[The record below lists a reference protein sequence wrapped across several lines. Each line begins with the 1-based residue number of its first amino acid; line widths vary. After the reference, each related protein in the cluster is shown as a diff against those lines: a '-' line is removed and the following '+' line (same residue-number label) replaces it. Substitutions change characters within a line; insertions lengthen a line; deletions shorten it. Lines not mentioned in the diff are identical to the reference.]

1 MRTAL
6 VACLLAL
13 GMVPAGTTSGRAT
26 AMAGFIVY
34 VHTWPRN
41 PYPVGLW
48 VVLDESMWTV
58 RRLPF
63 GREHT
68 TSPHWSADGRR
79 LLFQRESGVYSSTYA
94 PTLLP
99 GPSFLRP
106 RRVARLSDVD
116 SVDWSPDGTSIA
128 LAMSPRHRERRFC
141 TDLYTMRSDATRL
154 RRLTAT
160 PACELNPAWS
170 PDGLRIAFEKE
181 SLAKTEIVATDT
193 RGRDGHVLGEGTFPA
208 WSPDGRSLAFLAEET
223 IQIVDSSTG
232 ALLRSLRPDLEYDR
246 LQDGLAWSPDGKRLV
261 HGFRDLQETK
271 PVTHLAVIDVDG
283 TDSFQ
288 VTPKDT
294 FPDMEPDWQPICT
307 VYGTDGDDV
316 LVGTPEDDLIC
327 GLRGDDVIRGGPG
340 DDTIL
345 AGDGNDSIH
354 GGEGSDRLFGAAGD
368 DRLYA
373 LDAQPDIV
381 NGGPGRDRMWGDQD
395 DTVTEVEERRG

>member
-1 MRTAL
+1 MRLTLLAVAAVCVIAATAAADVVQSRSGL
-6 VACLLAL
+6 VAYGHRGADDRPRIWLMLPDAYVRGRQLKL
-13 GMVPAGTTSGRAT
+13 GRNGAVSPRWSG
-26 AMAGFIVY
+26 
-34 VHTWPRN
+34 
-41 PYPVGLW
+41 
-48 VVLDESMWTV
+48 
-58 RRLPF
+58 
-63 GREHT
+63 
-68 TSPHWSADGRR
+68 DGRR
-79 LLFQRESGVYSSTYA
+79 LLYA
-94 PTLLP
+94 TPSAIYIAELATTAP
-99 GPSFLRP
+99 GGHVVRT
-106 RRVARLSDVD
+106 RRVAPLYSEWGL
-116 SVDWSPDGTSIA
+116 DWSPDGTTIVY
-128 LAMSPRHRERRFC
+128 PQDVGTRHC
-141 TDLYTMRSDATRL
+141 TDLYTMRTDGSRA
-154 RRLTAT
+154 RRLTSSVG
-160 PACELNPAWS
+160 CEQHPAWS
-170 PDGLRIAFEKE
+170 PDGFEIAFERE
-181 SLAKTEIVATDT
+181 DERRTEIVVTGV
-193 RGRDGHVLGEGTFPA
+193 REGRQRVLGHGTFPA
-208 WSPDGRSLAFLAEET
+208 WSPDGRSLAFLAQET

-232 ALLRSLRPDLEYDR
+232 ALLGSLTPDLEYDR
-246 LQDGLAWSPDGKRLV
+246 LQDGLAWSPDGTRLV
-261 HGFRDLQETK
+261 HGFNDLQETK

>member
-1 MRTAL
+1 M
-6 VACLLAL
+6 
-13 GMVPAGTTSGRAT
+13 
-26 AMAGFIVY
+26 
-34 VHTWPRN
+34 
-41 PYPVGLW
+41 
-48 VVLDESMWTV
+48 
-58 RRLPF
+58 
-63 GREHT
+63 
-68 TSPHWSADGRR
+68 
-79 LLFQRESGVYSSTYA
+79 
-94 PTLLP
+94 
-99 GPSFLRP
+99 
-106 RRVARLSDVD
+106 
-116 SVDWSPDGTSIA
+116 
-128 LAMSPRHRERRFC
+128 
-141 TDLYTMRSDATRL
+141 
-154 RRLTAT
+154 
-160 PACELNPAWS
+160 
-170 PDGLRIAFEKE
+170 
-181 SLAKTEIVATDT
+181 
-193 RGRDGHVLGEGTFPA
+193 
-208 WSPDGRSLAFLAEET
+208 
-223 IQIVDSSTG
+223 DSSTG
-232 ALLRSLRPDLEYDR
+232 ALLGSLTPDLEYDR
-246 LQDGLAWSPDGKRLV
+246 LQDGLAWSPDGTRLV
-261 HGFRDLQETK
+261 HGFNDLQETK